1 MKNLQIC
8 LICVCAVLVITLVCI
23 CIKFNNQAKKQERE
37 SAEHT
42 QSMILVETFN
52 NGYSKIYEEPV
63 TGTRYLV
70 NYHGGICPIY
80 NYDGTIHKF

>member
-1 MKNLQIC
+1 
-8 LICVCAVLVITLVCI
+8 
-23 CIKFNNQAKKQERE
+23 
-37 SAEHT
+37 
-42 QSMILVETFN
+42 MILVETFN

-80 NYDGTIHKF
+80 DYDGTIHKF